1 MRPVVR
7 PRIVTLANTP
17 RGVRGSRPAAPGGAR
32 MPSLPGGL
40 PRDAMGQIA
49 SIGLC
54 SGSAEGPVCEP
65 TADQTAKVE
74 GGEGARS
81 SR

>member
-1 MRPVVR
+1 
-7 PRIVTLANTP
+7 
-17 RGVRGSRPAAPGGAR
+17 

-40 PRDAMGQIA
+40 PRDAMGHIA

-54 SGSAEGPVCEP
+54 SGPAEGPVCEP